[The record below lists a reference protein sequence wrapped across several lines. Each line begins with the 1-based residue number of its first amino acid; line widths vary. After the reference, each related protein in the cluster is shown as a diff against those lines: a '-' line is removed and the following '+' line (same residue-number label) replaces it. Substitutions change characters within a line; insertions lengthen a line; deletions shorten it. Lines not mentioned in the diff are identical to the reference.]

1 MNGNENATQQQQ
13 QENSPPAELLPA
25 MLTSL
30 AEKLSDA
37 ELGRIFG
44 TDGRNVRR
52 WRNGVNTPRN
62 IRQIIFICL
71 GIALD
76 HGLIP
81 TPDPV
86 NRIGC

>member
-1 MNGNENATQQQQ
+1 MTDHVWKTSN
-13 QENSPPAELLPA
+13 PPAELLPA

-52 WRNGVNTPRN
+52 WRNRVNTPRN
-62 IRQIIFICL
+62 IQQIIYTCL

-76 HGLIP
+76 IGLIP
-81 TPDPV
+81 TPVPV